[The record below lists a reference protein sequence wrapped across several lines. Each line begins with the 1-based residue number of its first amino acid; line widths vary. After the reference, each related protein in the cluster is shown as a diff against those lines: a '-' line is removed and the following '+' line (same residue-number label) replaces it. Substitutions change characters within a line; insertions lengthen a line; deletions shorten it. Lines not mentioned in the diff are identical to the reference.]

1 MSFVTQV
8 LGLEDIEAKMFDQ
21 AIDKLED
28 KIAPQRGS
36 IISQI
41 TANLHQSSAAILKKL
56 GFEGNNVT
64 GEEAYRALAN
74 LASSSMDG
82 WADSYDSRLIIT
94 DDGVIS
100 ANREDIK
107 LMTKEELDF
116 SQRPFHGFREKLIDE
131 ITEEYSKSLKF
142 TDKEQIKQQLKGD

>member
-8 LGLEDIEAKMFDQ
+8 LGLEGIEAKIFDQ
-21 AIDKLED
+21 AVDRLED
-28 KIAPQRGS
+28 KITLKRGS

-41 TANLHQSSAAILKKL
+41 TANLHQTSAIILQEL

-64 GEEAYRALAN
+64 GEEAYRALVN
-74 LASSSMDG
+74 LTNSSIED

-107 LMTKEELDF
+107 LMVKEELDF